1 MVWKENLRA
10 EAARVSRM
18 QIIKLT
24 PSSQE
29 NENEDHVLWGLWVLK
44 EYAKSGTLYSAGN
57 TWEVRS
63 YKLDVAANYSGSKKY
78 EDWKWRCWHVN
89 MWTCGTWLSW
99 LSWNRKYE
107 DWKWRRQTCDQNVE
121 EDQEPLDIWCPLIT
135 VIKCFKGHREIHLEW
150 LELWSEKSPYHW
162 IRMSWEE
169 LMMWRTRNY
178 GGSQMGN
185 IWKASKKQTKCVF
198 GVLPLSKWRWV

>member
-1 MVWKENLRA
+1 MKMKITYFEDFEYWRSMQKVAPYTRQEILERWGATSLMWQETILDPENM
-10 EAARVSRM
+10 E
-18 QIIKLT
+18 I
-24 PSSQE
+24 E
-29 NENEDHVLWGLWVLK
+29 NEG
-44 EYAKSGTLYSAGN
+44 A
-57 TWEVRS
+57 R
-63 YKLDVAANYSGSKKY
+63 
-78 EDWKWRCWHVN
+78 HVN

-107 DWKWRRQTCDQNVE
+107 DWKWRRQACEQNVE